1 MNMKE
6 ISGERYREILR
17 YIIALEEAE
26 DFSNAVIELLRYV
39 IPYDATLYIQ
49 LDRRGLLVESHAVTP
64 GVETGASFYDKA
76 FVMKDPVFDF
86 GNRASGMQRKDPLL
100 VELAQPDSTAEVD
113 YHAALRKMDVR
124 DYLSFPISET
134 GEGVRLYRIEESPR
148 FTEEDLAICEVLSA
162 ALKRMMPRHRE
173 YESRDSENYLWALTH
188 KMLPFGML
196 LYDED
201 FHLLRYNTL
210 ALSRVSEITGEQNF
224 RDMIDSFTV
233 LVRQQAEE
241 MLRTKEEISHS
252 TVEDKYIF
260 EVSTQ
265 TDVDASGRF
274 SRYYNVILYATNW
287 FRDYLTDSVEVVLQQ
302 YGLTTREVQVASA
315 VVQGMSNQE
324 IADVMCIS
332 TNTVKE
338 HFKNIFRKM
347 QVSSRGEMLIKI
359 FIKHGTERIS

>member
-1 MNMKE
+1 
-6 ISGERYREILR
+6 
-17 YIIALEEAE
+17 
-26 DFSNAVIELLRYV
+26 
-39 IPYDATLYIQ
+39 
-49 LDRRGLLVESHAVTP
+49 
-64 GVETGASFYDKA
+64 
-76 FVMKDPVFDF
+76 
-86 GNRASGMQRKDPLL
+86 
-100 VELAQPDSTAEVD
+100 
-113 YHAALRKMDVR
+113 
-124 DYLSFPISET
+124 
-134 GEGVRLYRIEESPR
+134 
-148 FTEEDLAICEVLSA
+148 
-162 ALKRMMPRHRE
+162 
-173 YESRDSENYLWALTH
+173 
-188 KMLPFGML
+188 
-196 LYDED
+196 
-201 FHLLRYNTL
+201 
-210 ALSRVSEITGEQNF
+210 
-224 RDMIDSFTV
+224 
-233 LVRQQAEE
+233 

>member
-1 MNMKE
+1 MNG
-6 ISGERYREILR
+6 ISGNRYREILR
-17 YIIALEEAE
+17 YVIALEEAE

-39 IPYDATLYIQ
+39 IPYDATLYIR
-49 LDRRGLLVESHAVTP
+49 LDRRGLLLDTYALTP
-64 GVETGASFYDKA
+64 GVETGAQFYDKA
-76 FVMKDPVFDF
+76 FIMKDPVFDF
-86 GNRASGMQRKDPLL
+86 GNRASGLQRREPVLGDLN
-100 VELAQPDSTAEVD
+100 EPDKEGETD
-113 YHAALRKMDVR
+113 YHTDLRKMDIC

-134 GEGVRLYRIEESPR
+134 GEGIRLYRIGTSPR
-148 FTEEDLAICEVLSA
+148 FTEEDLAVCEVLSS

-173 YESRDSENYLWALTH
+173 YESRDSENYLWSVTH

-196 LYDED
+196 LYDES

-224 RDMIDSFTV
+224 RDMVDSFTE
-233 LVRQQAEE
+233 LVRRQAEE

-252 TVEDKYIF
+252 TVEDRYIF
-260 EVSTQ
+260 EVSTR
-265 TDVDASGRF
+265 TDIDANGRF
-274 SRYYNVILYATNW
+274 ARYYNVILYATDW
-287 FRDYLTDSVEVVLQQ
+287 FRDYLTDSVEVVLAQ
-302 YGLTTREVQVASA
+302 YGLTAREVQVASA
-315 VVQGMSNQE
+315 VVQGMSNTE
-324 IADVMCIS
+324 IADAMCIS